1 MLIKATDRSLDFITV
16 RLKNWRWV
24 MRLRKSTILVS
35 SVLLLLA
42 TSTFAQ
48 AGHRY
53 SGSSH
58 GYSDHSDHSVVIE
71 SHDYYPENRHGS
83 YRHHYRGHHRPHFK
97 RHYSRH
103 GHHHGTS
110 HVYIEKHVY
119 RHESPRVVY
128 QQPQPTYYQPAPIR
142 QYSSYNNGNVVG
154 DTLIGGA
161 LGAAAGAAI
170 GAVTGNP
177 AAGAQIGAVVGG
189 FGGISRGVLGRGLIW

>member
-1 MLIKATDRSLDFITV
+1 MNKKSAVLLI
-16 RLKNWRWV
+16 
-24 MRLRKSTILVS
+24 
-35 SVLLLLA
+35 SVLFLLA
-42 TSTFAQ
+42 LSSIAQ
-48 AGHRY
+48 AGPRY
-53 SGSSH
+53 QGSHH
-58 GYSDHSDHSVVIE
+58 GYTHHDGHSVVVE
-71 SHDYYPENRHGS
+71 SHDYCPEDHYNSHRN
-83 YRHHYRGHHRPHFK
+83 HHRSQWNHHSGYGHGHHR
-97 RHYSRH
+97 H
-103 GHHHGTS
+103 GANHVN

-128 QQPQPTYYQPAPIR
+128 YQQPQPTYYPPAN
-142 QYSSYNNGNVVG
+142 YSSSYNNYGGDIVG

>member
-1 MLIKATDRSLDFITV
+1 MSL
-16 RLKNWRWV
+16 K
-24 MRLRKSTILVS
+24 KSTILIS
-35 SVLLLLA
+35 SVLFLLA

-48 AGHRY
+48 AGPRY
-53 SGSSH
+53 SGSHH
-58 GYSDHSDHSVVIE
+58 GYSGHHGHSVVIE
-71 SHDYYPENRHGS
+71 SHDYYPEN
-83 YRHHYRGHHRPHFK
+83 HYRGHHRPHWK

-103 GHHHGTS
+103 GHGHHHGAN

-119 RHESPRVVY
+119 QHQAPQVVY
-128 QQPQPTYYQPAPIR
+128 QQPQPTYYQPAPVN
-142 QYSSYNNGNVVG
+142 QYSSYNHRGNVVG

-189 FGGISRGVLGRGLIW
+189 FGGISRGILGRGLIW

>member
-1 MLIKATDRSLDFITV
+1 MS
-16 RLKNWRWV
+16 
-24 MRLRKSTILVS
+24 LRKSAILIS
-35 SVLLLLA
+35 SVLFLLA

-48 AGHRY
+48 AGPRY
-53 SGSSH
+53 SGSHH
-58 GYSDHSDHSVVIE
+58 GYSGHNGHSVVIE
-71 SHDYYPENRHGS
+71 SHNYYPEDHQRS
-83 YRHHYRGHHRPHFK
+83 YRHHNKRHYYKRHHRPHWK
-97 RHYSRH
+97 RHHSRH
-103 GHHHGTS
+103 GHHHGAS

-119 RHESPRVVY
+119 QHEAPQVVY
-128 QQPQPTYYQPAPIR
+128 QQPQPTYYPPAPVN
-142 QYSSYNNGNVVG
+142 QYSSYNRGNVVG